1 MSSDHRPLL
10 GRTAFVTGASSGLGT
25 HFSRVLAQAGAN
37 VAVAARR
44 IAPLEALVA
53 EIERGGG
60 RAAAIPMDVTDEAS
74 VQSGFSAAEAALGP
88 IDSVIANAGISAAGL
103 AVNINVADFDRIMAV
118 NVRGT
123 FLTAREAARRG
134 IERGASNLRI
144 VLIASIGGLKA
155 LPALTTYS
163 ASKAAVVM
171 MGQGLAREWIN
182 KGTTVNVLCP
192 GYVRTD
198 LNGEW
203 FDSPGGNNQIAGFP
217 RRRLMK
223 PEALNDLLLFLAG
236 DASDAVTGSVFKVDD
251 GQTL

>member
-1 MSSDHRPLL
+1 MSSDSLPLA
-10 GRTAFVTGASSGLGT
+10 GRNALVTGASSGLGA
-25 HFSRVLAQAGAN
+25 HFSRILARAGAA

-44 IAPLEALVA
+44 IEPLHALVA
-53 EIERGGG
+53 EIEREGG
-60 RAAAIPMDVTDEAS
+60 RAAAIPMDVTDEDS
-74 VQSGFSAAEAALGP
+74 VRSGFAAAEAALGP
-88 IDSVIANAGISAAGL
+88 IDSVIANAGISVAGL
-103 AVNINVADFDRIMAV
+103 AIAIDAADFDKIMAV

-123 FLTAREAARRG
+123 FLTAREGARRG
-134 IERGASNLRI
+134 IERGATDMRI

-182 KGTTVNVLCP
+182 KGTTVNILCP

-203 FDSPGGNNQIAGFP
+203 FDSPGGLKQVAGFP
-217 RRRLMK
+217 RHRLMK
-223 PEALNDLLLFLAG
+223 PEALDDLLLFLAG
-236 DASDAVTGSVFKVDD
+236 DASRAVTGSVFKVDD

>member
-1 MSSDHRPLL
+1 MSSDHRPLA
-10 GRTAFVTGASSGLGT
+10 GRVALVTGASSGLGA
-25 HFSRVLAQAGAN
+25 HFSRVLARAGAT

-44 IAPLEALVA
+44 VEPLRALVA
-53 EIERGGG
+53 EIERNGG

-74 VQSGFSAAEAALGP
+74 VQAGFAAAEAALGP
-88 IDSVIANAGISAAGL
+88 IDSVIANAGISVAGL
-103 AVNINVADFDRIMAV
+103 AVKIDADDFDRIMAV

-134 IERGASNLRI
+134 IDRGATNLRI

-155 LPALTTYS
+155 LPALTAYS
-163 ASKAAVVM
+163 TSKAAVVM

-203 FDSPGGNNQIAGFP
+203 FDSPGGQKQIDGFP
-217 RRRLMK
+217 RRRLMTA
-223 PEALNDLLLFLAG
+223 EALDDLLLFLAG
-236 DASDAVTGSVFKVDD
+236 DASEAVTGSVFKVDD
-251 GQTL
+251 GQVL